1 MRRIEEQLEQL
12 HRVSDTSIVPLK
24 EPIYWPTPSRAH
36 LKGMVDGTKDWLN
49 TQGEEL
55 AQIFEDALESDS
67 ENEALK
73 ERSNLVMEIS
83 EALEAQEEDYIKFP
97 EKL

>member
-1 MRRIEEQLEQL
+1 
-12 HRVSDTSIVPLK
+12 
-24 EPIYWPTPSRAH
+24 
-36 LKGMVDGTKDWLN
+36 MVDGTKDWLN